1 MKNAS
6 RIYLFITSLF
16 FMFSPF
22 SLGIVEIYFEDTTMK
37 DHISGLIVN
46 LVLVFILA
54 LFLGILMK
62 NEKLKHPNK
71 FEIKLLVF
79 GLLSNIVIYFYA
91 FQNSLNIEKFITI
104 YFTIVLVLILY
115 YFIIDRLKL
124 NYELWI
130 LAILFL
136 VIDFI
141 HFEYIFIDYDGGTF
155 FPHYIQANFG
165 HRLLFYTVPIAT
177 LALFITKIKK
187 YEVMDWFSY
196 VFIGLTVLISLV
208 FIQGIDIEDKL
219 ILTFNLIIPFVII
232 IDLIVSIIYK
242 NFKVYKLIFYIRMVT
257 IIFLIYIYNGVNYF
271 VMNSYS
277 DHNLIELVMITYV
290 VIICNLIEY
299 LVPRKTIVDKK
310 AITSD

>member
-46 LVLVFILA
+46 MSIIFILSII
-54 LFLGILMK
+54 LGILIK
-62 NEKLKHPNK
+62 NGKLKIPNN

-79 GLLSNIVIYFYA
+79 GILSNIVVYFYT

-104 YFTIVLVLILY
+104 YFTIVLILILY
-115 YFIIDRLKL
+115 YFVIDRKKL

-130 LAILFL
+130 FAILFL
-136 VIDFI
+136 MVDFI
-141 HFEYIFIDYDGGTF
+141 HFSYIFRDYEGGAYFPSYVQATF
-155 FPHYIQANFG
+155 W
-165 HRLLFYTVPIAT
+165 HRLLFYSVPLAT
-177 LALFITKIKK
+177 LALFISKIKSYK
-187 YEVMDWFSY
+187 ILDWFSY
-196 VFIGLTVLISLV
+196 VFIGLTVLISSV

-232 IDLIVSIIYK
+232 IDIIISIIYK
-242 NFKVYKLIFYIRMVT
+242 NFKIYKITFYIRMGT
-257 IIFLIYIYNGVNYF
+257 IILLIYIYNGISYF

-290 VIICNLIEY
+290 VIVCNLIEY
-299 LVPRKTIVDKK
+299 LVPKKLDVEEK
-310 AITSD
+310 AITS